1 MTNEEY
7 FINWAKEYEESVN
20 TLTERIEQL
29 REEHKRVKTSER
41 IELDERIK
49 MLSQMK
55 VDCERTRKALTGR
68 AAYERRRSRRKAV
81 VI

>member
-7 FINWAKEYEESVN
+7 FIGWAKEYEESAN
-20 TLTERIEQL
+20 ALTERIDQL
-29 REEHKRVKTSER
+29 REEKKTAKVSELMV
-41 IELDERIK
+41 LDERIK

-55 VDCERTRKALTGR
+55 VDCESTRKALTGR